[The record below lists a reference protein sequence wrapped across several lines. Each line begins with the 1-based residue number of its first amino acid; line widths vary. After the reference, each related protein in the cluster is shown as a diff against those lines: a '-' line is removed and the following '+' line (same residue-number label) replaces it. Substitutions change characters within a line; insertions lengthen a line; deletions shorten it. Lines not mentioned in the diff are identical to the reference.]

1 MIYKNKYRIIIFI
14 ATVFICFI
22 VIYLNLLSHQKTQE
36 IYMTHTKKNILNLK
50 KDFLKDTIE
59 NMFIEM
65 DEIRETKHR
74 NYKKNTEARLRWMN
88 NELDLNENEFNDFF
102 VNTFKEDEMEG
113 MWTALLWN
121 DATGEILYDS
131 SDLDSDNLNY
141 TIDELKD
148 TILSSY
154 AQIENG
160 SIKGIFGVSNAYI
173 EQSAKN
179 EIGNIIR
186 NRKFSNDSYIWVNE
200 IINYEGGDAYAIRR
214 VHPNLKET
222 EGMTLSTG
230 MQDIAGN
237 LPYLEELEGIRE
249 HEEIF
254 YTYFFKKFNSDEISE
269 KMTYAKLYKEYDWI
283 VAMGVHFDDI
293 DPVVQNINNEISELS
308 KDTIIQT
315 LKYIF
320 SVLILGF
327 LVLYLLEKRNL
338 LNSTHNLEKQ
348 VNIDLVTKAFSRRFG
363 EKNIQEYFKQYI
375 LNKKTTA
382 IMMFDL
388 DDFKSINDK
397 YGHNMGDVVLYE
409 VCQTINQMNRSSDF
423 LVRWGG
429 DEFIGVFPGL
439 KEEIIP
445 EFGQKIM
452 DAISSLEIK
461 TGEGNIK
468 VSISV
473 GFAVFDET
481 DTDYNDAIKRA
492 DDALY
497 KSKREGKNKVTIN
510 TQ

>member
-1 MIYKNKYRIIIFI
+1 MIYKNKYRIITFI
-14 ATVFICFI
+14 ATSVICFI

-36 IYMTHTKKNILNLK
+36 IYMTHTKKSILNLK
-50 KDFLKDTIE
+50 KDFLKDTVE

-74 NYKKNTEARLRWMN
+74 NYKKNTEARLRWMH
-88 NELDLNENEFNDFF
+88 NELDLDEDEFINFF
-102 VNTFKEDEMEG
+102 VNAFEEDETEG

-121 DATGEILYDS
+121 DSTGEILYNSSNVDS
-131 SDLDSDNLNY
+131 VNLNH
-141 TIDELKD
+141 TIDELMD
-148 TILSSY
+148 TTLSSY
-154 AQIENG
+154 AQIEKG

-173 EQSAKN
+173 EQRAKN
-179 EIGNIIR
+179 EIGHIIR
-186 NRKFSNDSYIWVNE
+186 SRKFSNDSYIWVNE
-200 IINYEGGDAYAIRR
+200 IISYEGGEDYAIRK
-214 VHPNLKET
+214 VHPNLIET
-222 EGMTLSTG
+222 EGMLLSTE

-249 HEEIF
+249 HGEIF
-254 YTYFFKKFNSDEISE
+254 YTYFFKKLNSDEISE

-283 VAMGVHFDDI
+283 VGMGVHFDDI

-308 KDTIIQT
+308 KDTILQT

-320 SVLILGF
+320 IVLILGF
-327 LVLYLLEKRNL
+327 LVLYLIEKRNL

-348 VNIDLVTKAFSRRFG
+348 VNIDLVTKTFSRRFG
-363 EKNIQEYFKQYI
+363 EKNIQEYFNQYL
-375 LNKKTTA
+375 LNKNTTA

-397 YGHNMGDVVLYE
+397 HGHNMGDVVLYE
-409 VCQTINQMNRSSDF
+409 VCKTINQMNRSSDF

-429 DEFIGVFPGL
+429 DEFIGIFPGL
-439 KEEIIP
+439 KEENIP
-445 EFGQKIM
+445 EFGQKIV

-473 GFAVFDET
+473 GFAVFDEA
-481 DTDYNDAIKRA
+481 DTDYNEVIKRA

-497 KSKREGKNKVTIN
+497 KSKREGKNKVN
-510 TQ
+510 FKS